1 MIEMK
6 YCTKGM
12 KQKAEIMERKGY
24 RHHTIA
30 VLSVIVVMFVTV
42 SLTAY
47 GKDIDPQTAAKIAKR
62 YVTLS
67 RNNDAKAQTR
77 SINGTVETPYYIF
90 NDARGRGFV
99 IVSGNDEMGEVLA
112 YGTEGTLDTLNV
124 NPCVKLLLKGYRQT
138 FEVLKEGKA
147 VVQGST
153 RAGLLSKT
161 VSPLLKSKWGQSHPF
176 NAKTGYPY
184 SGCVATAVAQMM
196 YYHQWPAQGRG
207 KNEYTVSY
215 YHTKKSADFSQSHY
229 DWANMLPDYRYPVRA
244 TAAQEDAVAL
254 LMNDVGIASFMQY
267 TPNASGTQG
276 LFAYQALQKNF
287 DYTAAYI
294 TRAVEGPSRFAE
306 ILRQELLNGCPVYL
320 EGSPASSASGHAW
333 VADGFDKNG
342 LFHMNFGWEGQSD
355 AYYSLTAL
363 NLSQTGNE
371 FQGKPLA
378 FNRAITA
385 ILAHPNNGKYPAI
398 ERGLLETSPQLMFN
412 EGGSFSLKDV
422 TGKTFNPSQMMTV
435 EMNSFVNRGN
445 PFKGDIGVAVY
456 DEEGNFKQVVYSDDH
471 ASGGLTQRIY
481 GADHAGFMGRDFL
494 INQAQPVKIS
504 LADLGN
510 GYYRLI
516 PVCIARKDDGSWNE
530 FLRMKKA
537 PTIEVE
543 LSNSTGR
550 ISEICT
556 EDVHFQLMAQPRLAG
571 KAEQGGKVQA
581 IFTVKNLNGVPRD
594 CYLRVQLLNASKTVV
609 LNTRVDKVT
618 EIEGFTEAEIPIVLS
633 LPAGL
638 APARYEVRLEIS
650 TDEAETLRYPV
661 NNIHDKDA
669 AYIEVIKAQERPL
682 MAKAEVFLADDSNE
696 RIASGSIDISKV
708 PNFKLAVALRTS
720 ENRSYE
726 GPVSMFCE
734 DIQTKEKIKIQG
746 FDDHVTISSSFEVPL
761 YSYWLRKSNL
771 QLADGHTYRV
781 IVMGQIE
788 GKDVE
793 LKNPKEPTCYL
804 KRKGDILT
812 LYHGVPTGI
821 DTAPTA
827 TTSFDIRYDG
837 NQLIVSGNGLRILRL
852 YNIGGR
858 LVKQASTTDGSHA
871 TISLQGLEQGVYL
884 LRVEVGKLHRTYKFF
899 HQSDTEALQ

>member
-1 MIEMK
+1 MEYRIKEMK
-6 YCTKGM
+6 QNT
-12 KQKAEIMERKGY
+12 ETMERKGY
-24 RHHTIA
+24 RHHAVA
-30 VLSVIVVMFVTV
+30 VLSVIAGMLVAV
-42 SLTAY
+42 SLTAH
-47 GKDIDPQTAAKIAKR
+47 GKDINPQKAAQIAKR

-67 RNNDAKAQTR
+67 HNNSAKAQTR
-77 SINGTVETPYYIF
+77 GINRTTEAPYYIF
-90 NDARGRGFV
+90 NDARGHGFV
-99 IVSGNDEMGEVLA
+99 IVSGDDEMGEVLA
-112 YGTEGTLDTLNV
+112 YSTERTLDTLNA
-124 NPCVKLLLKGYRQT
+124 NPCVKLLLEGYRQT
-138 FEVLKEGKA
+138 FEVLKEGK
-147 VVQGST
+147 VIVQGST
-153 RAGLLSKT
+153 RAGQFSQT

-196 YYHQWPAQGRG
+196 YYYQWPAQGRG
-207 KNEYTVSY
+207 KNEYNVTY
-215 YHTKKSADFSQSHY
+215 YNTKKSADFSQSHY

-244 TAAQEDAVAL
+244 TTAQEDAVAL
-254 LMNDVGIASFMQY
+254 LMSDVGIASFMQY

-320 EGSPASSASGHAW
+320 EGRPTGSASGHAW

-422 TGKTFNPSQMMTV
+422 TGKTFNPSQTITV

-456 DEEGNFKQVVYSDDH
+456 DEGGNLKQVAYSDDH

-504 LADLGN
+504 LAGLGN

-516 PVCIARKDDGSWNE
+516 PVCVARKDDGSWDE
-530 FLRMKKA
+530 FLPMKKA
-537 PTIEVE
+537 PIIEVE
-543 LSNSTGR
+543 LANGTAR
-550 ISEICT
+550 ISETCT
-556 EDVHFQLMAQPRLAG
+556 EDAHFQLMAQPRLAD
-571 KAEQGGKVQA
+571 KAEQGEKVQA
-581 IFTVKNLNGVPRD
+581 VFTVKNLNGVPRD
-594 CYLRVQLLNASKTVV
+594 CYLRVQLLDASKTVV
-609 LNTRVDKVT
+609 LNTRADKAT

-633 LPAGL
+633 LPSGIAIG
-638 APARYEVRLEIS
+638 RYEVKLETS
-650 TDEAETLRYPV
+650 TDEAETLPCPI

-669 AYIEVIKAQERPL
+669 AYIEVVKAQERPL
-682 MAKAEVFLADDSNE
+682 MEKAEVFLADDSNE
-696 RIASGSIDISKV
+696 KIASGSIDISRV

-720 ENRSYE
+720 ENRTYE
-726 GPVSMFCE
+726 GIVSMFCE
-734 DIQTKEKIKIQG
+734 DIQTKEKIKIRG

-793 LKNPKEPTCYL
+793 LKNPKAPTCYL

-812 LYHGVPTGI
+812 LYHDVPTGI

-827 TTSFDIRYDG
+827 TTSFDIRRDG
-837 NQLIVSGNGLRILRL
+837 NQLTVSGSNLRTLRL
-852 YNIGGR
+852 YNVGGT
-858 LVKQASTTDGSHA
+858 LVKQVSAMDGSYA

-884 LRVEVGKLHRTYKFF
+884 LRIEAGRQHRIYKFL
-899 HQSDTEALQ
+899 HQPDTEVLR